1 VLRQPERT
9 NRKRKAWICRG
20 LAGVLLILFVASV
33 TRFYHPGKGFTA
45 LIAFPAGHDYE
56 VPALRG
62 LPHYDYQ
69 EISYDGQFYAQL
81 ALEPL
86 LRDPA
91 IDRAMDMAPYRARRI
106 LFSWT
111 AYALGLGRPA
121 WILEAYALQN
131 VACWLLLAALLTRW
145 MPLTSGRGL
154 VLWAACLFAHGTLW
168 SVRFA
173 LLDVPS
179 LVLITLAVIAVEKG
193 RPLLSAAVL
202 GISGLGRETNLL
214 ALASQPVP
222 RDRRAWARL
231 PLAAI
236 LAVFPLLV
244 WADYLRS
251 IYRSTLFAHTDQL
264 MLGAGLYGG
273 WRRVIL
279 HVDTAGIFSLPG
291 LWLCLLVSLAVQAV
305 YLVVRRQYAMP
316 WWRVAVAYALLMLL
330 LDRVLADPNTGA
342 ITRVLLPMTVGFNVL
357 LASEPR
363 CTRFWPWFAFG
374 NLHVLGASS
383 VMPLFFWLGGV

>member
-1 VLRQPERT
+1 V
-9 NRKRKAWICRG
+9 
-20 LAGVLLILFVASV
+20 
-33 TRFYHPGKGFTA
+33 
-45 LIAFPAGHDYE
+45 
-56 VPALRG
+56 
-62 LPHYDYQ
+62 PHYDYKD
-69 EISYDGQFYAQL
+69 ISYDGQFYAQL

-91 IDRAMDMAPYRARRI
+91 IDRAMDKAPYRARRI

-131 VACWLLLAALLTRW
+131 VACWLVLAVLLTRW
-145 MPLTSGRGL
+145 MPLTTGRGL
-154 VLWAACLFAHGTLW
+154 ALWAACLFAHGTLW

-179 LVLITLAVIAVEKG
+179 LMLITIAVAAVEKG
-193 RPLLSAAVL
+193 RPLLSASIL

-214 ALASQPVP
+214 ALASQPIP

-231 PLAAI
+231 PLAVV
-236 LAVFPLLV
+236 LAVLPLLV

-264 MLGAGLYGG
+264 MLGTGLYAGWRKVIFRDVETGGLLSLAGL
-273 WRRVIL
+273 
-279 HVDTAGIFSLPG
+279 F
-291 LWLCLLVSLAVQAV
+291 LCLLVALAAQALYV
-305 YLVVRRQYAMP
+305 LVRREYAMP
-316 WWRVAVAYALLMLL
+316 WWRVAAAYALLMVL
-330 LDRVLADPNTGA
+330 LDRSLADPNTGA

-357 LASEPR
+357 LASESR
-363 CTRFWPWFAFG
+363 STRFWPWFAVG
-374 NLHVLGASS
+374 NLHLLGATT
-383 VMPLFFWLGGV
+383 VMPLIPW